1 MVERP
6 LVGTLERYLSARTSE
21 DPWKVVGNPVL
32 PLLGEKAA
40 PNLQGPICTLLA
52 PQPLHSEP
60 LKSSQDPSPLG
71 TGLISV
77 LAGRSQIDFLSLT
90 LDWSVDVRFLPAGRG
105 CEQR

>member
-6 LVGTLERYLSARTSE
+6 LVGTLERYLEARTSE
-21 DPWKVVGNPVL
+21 DPRKAVGNPVL
-32 PLLGEKAA
+32 QLLGEKAA
-40 PNLQGPICTLLA
+40 PNRQGPICTLLA

-60 LKSSQDPSPLG
+60 LESSQDPLPLG

-77 LAGRSQIDFLSLT
+77 LAGRSQIGFLSLS
-90 LDWSVDVRFLPAGRG
+90 LGWSVDVRLLPAGRG